1 MVQCAFTCGF
11 VFHNIYNLLF
21 NPAVYLAPLKILA
34 FNMEYSKIIS
44 VTGLAGLFELVGSKT
59 DGAIVRSLDD
69 KTVRFI
75 SSRQHNFSHLE
86 SVEVYTV
93 GDNVNLADIFIA
105 MKASGEALPNEKD
118 PKAVKAYFEKVYGD
132 LDFDR
137 VYASDMKKMVKWFS
151 ILTAAEVDIK
161 LREEEA
167 EEEEESVEVEEAEVA
182 PQPVAAEAAAP
193 KKKANKKAE

>member
-1 MVQCAFTCGF
+1 
-11 VFHNIYNLLF
+11 
-21 NPAVYLAPLKILA
+21 
-34 FNMEYSKIIS
+34 MEYSKIIS

-86 SVEVYTV
+86 SVEVFTV
-93 GDNVNLADIFIA
+93 GDNVNLAEVFIA
-105 MKASGEALPNEKD
+105 MKESAEPLPSEKD
-118 PKAVKAYFEKVYGD
+118 PKAIKAYFEKVYAD

-151 ILTAAEVDIK
+151 ILTDSGIEIK
-161 LREEEA
+161 LRTGEDAADEEEND
-167 EEEEESVEVEEAEVA
+167 EAETVESA
-182 PQPVAAEAAAP
+182 GQDAAVVAEAD
-193 KKKANKKAE
+193 KA